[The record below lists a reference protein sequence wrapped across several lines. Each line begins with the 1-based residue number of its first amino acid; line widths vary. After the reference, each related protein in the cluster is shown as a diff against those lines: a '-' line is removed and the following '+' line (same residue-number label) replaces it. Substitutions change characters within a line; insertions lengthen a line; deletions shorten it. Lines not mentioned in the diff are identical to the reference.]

1 MKRSTA
7 ILDRLVAGLLG
18 AICLVAGLLGLAAK
32 YGIAPF
38 SEWTDGLRPSRL
50 PGHVAAD
57 WFTWALAGAAVTA
70 IVLSIALLAANLDRR
85 LTRTRIDEASDD
97 TGELRFHLSD
107 VAEAVAKHLQLHD
120 GIRRARGR
128 AEVDRG
134 ADVITVIIDANHDA
148 DVESIRR
155 TCEVA
160 SADVTGAV
168 GDTCAGTR
176 FLIHLDPPPNR

>member
-1 MKRSTA
+1 MRRSTA

-18 AICLVAGLLGLAAK
+18 VILLAAGTLGLAAK

-57 WFTWALAGAAVTA
+57 WFTLALAGAAVA
-70 IVLSIALLAANLDRR
+70 GVVLSIALLAANLDRR

-97 TGELRFHLSD
+97 TGELRYHLAD

-134 ADVITVIIDANHDA
+134 ADVITVVIDADHDA
-148 DVESIRR
+148 DIDSIRR
-155 TCEVA
+155 TCEIA
-160 SADVTGAV
+160 SADVATAV
-168 GDTCAGTR
+168 GDTCSGAR